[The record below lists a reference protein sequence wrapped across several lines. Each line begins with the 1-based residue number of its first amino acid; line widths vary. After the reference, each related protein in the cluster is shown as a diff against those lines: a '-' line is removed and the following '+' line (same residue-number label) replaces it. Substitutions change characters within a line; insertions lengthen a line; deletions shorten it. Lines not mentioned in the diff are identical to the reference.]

1 MTVNTPPL
9 RTSMEI
15 NSPQSKILIVDDD
28 PAICQLISRFFSYNN
43 YQIEAAPDART
54 ARQIFQKFNPD
65 LAILDVNLPDESGFS
80 LCKEIRQTGTLVLI
94 LTCMTDTNY
103 VLEGFEQG
111 ADDYLTKPFNLE
123 ILKAKIAALLKRNY
137 DREINLRT
145 PNNCLTIEG
154 LTIDPNRCEVT
165 LHDEVL
171 PLTTLEF
178 ELLYFL
184 ATHPNRVWERS
195 DLISAVWGNN
205 HEIGVERKV
214 DVHIGQI
221 RKKIDDLQG
230 QIIKTIR
237 GKGYLFEYSESD

>member
-1 MTVNTPPL
+1 MTVNIPNL
-9 RTSMEI
+9 QASMVL
-15 NSPQSKILIVDDD
+15 NSPQPKILIVDDD

-43 YQIEAAPDART
+43 YQIESAGDVRT
-54 ARQIFQKFNPD
+54 ARQLFQKLNPD
-65 LAILDVNLPDESGFS
+65 LVILDVNLPDESGFS
-80 LCKEIRQTGTLVLI
+80 LCKEIRQTGTLVLM

-123 ILKAKIAALLKRNY
+123 ILKAKIAALLKR
-137 DREINLRT
+137 RTIGEINFNT
-145 PNNCLTIEG
+145 PDNFLSIG
-154 LTIDPNRCEVT
+154 RLTIDSNRCEVT
-165 LHDEVL
+165 LNDQIL
-171 PLTTLEF
+171 PLTSLEF

-205 HEIGVERKV
+205 HEVGAERKV

-230 QIIKTIR
+230 EIIKTVR
-237 GKGYLFEYSESD
+237 GRGYLFELSNDD